1 MKALINSLFLCLML
15 IFCGCASEVQF
26 YPMSPGYAGEPVP
39 LEDVQLFITQ
49 KPPYKYKELGMVTY
63 NTSGGYPQN
72 EIDIYQK
79 LREKAAQIGASGV
92 IIMNSQSAVQS
103 FPSYSVDMYGNL
115 VETSN
120 IYSNTLYRGMA
131 IKRL

>member
-1 MKALINSLFLCLML
+1 
-15 IFCGCASEVQF
+15 
-26 YPMSPGYAGEPVP
+26 
-39 LEDVQLFITQ
+39 
-49 KPPYKYKELGMVTY
+49 MVTY

>member
-1 MKALINSLFLCLML
+1 ML

-63 NTSGGYPQN
+63 NTSGGYIPEVKGKGCPNWSQRSYYN
-72 EIDIYQK
+72 EFAVCGSKFPLLFCGYVRK
-79 LREKAAQIGASGV
+79 FSGD
-92 IIMNSQSAVQS
+92 
-103 FPSYSVDMYGNL
+103 F
-115 VETSN
+115 
-120 IYSNTLYRGMA
+120 
-131 IKRL
+131 

>member
-1 MKALINSLFLCLML
+1 
-15 IFCGCASEVQF
+15 
-26 YPMSPGYAGEPVP
+26 
-39 LEDVQLFITQ
+39 
-49 KPPYKYKELGMVTY
+49 
-63 NTSGGYPQN
+63 
-72 EIDIYQK
+72 
-79 LREKAAQIGASGV
+79 
-92 IIMNSQSAVQS
+92 MNSQSAVQS

>member
-1 MKALINSLFLCLML
+1 MKALFYSLVLCAALL
-15 IFCGCASEVQF
+15 VCGCASEAQF
-26 YPMSPGYAGEPVP
+26 YPMNPGYVGEPVP
-39 LEDVQLFITQ
+39 VDDVQIFITQ
-49 KPPYKYKELGMVTY
+49 KPSYKYKELGMVTY
-63 NTSGGYPQN
+63 NTGGSYPQN

-103 FPSYSVDMYGNL
+103 FPTYSFDMYGNL
-115 VETSN
+115 VENSN